1 MDAPRE
7 WRCPASAVAPGQSA
21 TFRIQCGPRLV
32 NGFLVNHA
40 GMYHAYVNRCAHA
53 GTTLDTWPNEFF
65 SEDGRHLVCST
76 HGAVYAPDS
85 GVCVEGPCPG
95 ARLEPLPLAR
105 AGDTL
110 IVSCP

>member
-53 GTTLDTWPNEFF
+53 GTPLDTWPNEFF

-85 GVCVEGPCPG
+85 GVCVPAMPRASAAGTCLAIPGFGEEG
-95 ARLEPLPLAR
+95 R
-105 AGDTL
+105 ATA
-110 IVSCP
+110 